1 MAFLIRMLENTKT
14 LEHFLN
20 SWITNVLG
28 ETLTWSKVEITWI
41 IIIILL
47 CVGKCSQSL
56 GAFGPSTGGGGGRTD
71 TQTEITFVK
80 MCKIGLIWSL
90 YKFQYLQY
98 RNKCMGKYLLNEVTC
113 VAHLSAD
120 IDLRMFKK

>member
-56 GAFGPSTGGGGGRTD
+56 GAFGPSTGGGGG
-71 TQTEITFVK
+71 QTHK
-80 MCKIGLIWSL
+80 QRLRL
-90 YKFQYLQY
+90 YK
-98 RNKCMGKYLLNEVTC
+98 C
-113 VAHLSAD
+113 VRL
-120 IDLRMFKK
+120 DLFGLYISSNTYNTGINVWVNICLMK